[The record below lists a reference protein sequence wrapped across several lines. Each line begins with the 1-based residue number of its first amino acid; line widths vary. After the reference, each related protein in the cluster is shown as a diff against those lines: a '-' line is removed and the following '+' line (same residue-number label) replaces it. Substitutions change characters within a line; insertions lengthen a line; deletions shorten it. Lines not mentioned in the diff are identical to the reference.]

1 MIEKLKTGLTLLEE
15 EIDFL
20 KSCLY
25 DSDQDIYNEVWDI
38 KSHMNKMKGILKNG
52 YNKEEFVWLLNKCKR
67 HISNIKWIAEDNDNR
82 EAERNAK
89 SCLKVLQ
96 YDIEEYL

>member
-25 DSDQDIYNEVWDI
+25 DSDQDIYNEIWDI
-38 KSHMNKMKGILKNG
+38 KSHMNKMKGILK
-52 YNKEEFVWLLNKCKR
+52 KWL
-67 HISNIKWIAEDNDNR
+67 
-82 EAERNAK
+82 
-89 SCLKVLQ
+89 
-96 YDIEEYL
+96 